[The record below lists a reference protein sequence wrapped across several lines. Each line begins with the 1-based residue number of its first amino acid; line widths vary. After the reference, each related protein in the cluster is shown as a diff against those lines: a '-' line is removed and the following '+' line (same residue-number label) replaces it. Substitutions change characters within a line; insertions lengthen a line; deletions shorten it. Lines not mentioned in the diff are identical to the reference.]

1 MDSKKLLV
9 VSDSHGSIKSLKTVF
24 TWAKERTPPN
34 DSICATAFL
43 GDGLEDLQPAAAETG
58 FSCNWAQV
66 RGNNDFAFQESD
78 TALFDFVNYRF
89 FICHGHRY
97 SLYGGYHALV
107 SAARYNGANVVLFGH
122 LHVPIKKTVDNILLI
137 NPGSVSLPRNN
148 KGASFAVIECEE
160 GQKLK
165 VEFYGIDEKGQIK
178 GIKVP

>member
-9 VSDSHGSIKSLKTVF
+9 VSDSHGSIKALKTVF
-24 TWAKERTPPN
+24 NWAKEKTPPN
-34 DSICATAFL
+34 DSICAAAFL
-43 GDGLEDLQPAAAETG
+43 GDGLNDLQHAAAETG

-66 RGNNDFAFQESD
+66 RGNNDYDNREAD
-78 TALFDFVNYRF
+78 TAVFDLLNNRF

-97 SLYGGYHALV
+97 SIYGGYHALV

-148 KGASFAVIECEE
+148 KGASFAVIECAE
-160 GQKLK
+160 GKELN
-165 VEFYGIDEKGQIK
+165 VEFYGIDQKGQIK
-178 GIKVP
+178 VIKV